1 MDTRVPIP
9 VQKILNDYITLFQ
22 NKIPNTLEGFYLHG
36 SIALNAFING
46 SSDIDFI
53 AVVNRSLTE
62 EDAKVISELH
72 KELNRKYKDT
82 GMDGCYLL
90 VEDIGKKQSEVN
102 GCLNVNEG
110 KTNWGNDTI
119 NPITW
124 WILKNKGITIL
135 GADAATYNFNVDE
148 RVLDDYV
155 LENMNSYWS
164 SRLKKIKKYKAFLIP
179 NKLVDL
185 EVEWSVTGILRQ
197 FYTLQEQ
204 DIVSKVDACK
214 YAIHHLPEEFHNI
227 INEAISIREGS
238 NIRYCNSKKQRIDDT
253 IQCMDYILKQCNSVK
268 N

>member
-1 MDTRVPIP
+1 MDSRVPLH
-9 VQKILNDYITLFQ
+9 VQNILNDYINLFQ
-22 NKIPNTLEGFYLHG
+22 NKVPNTLEGFYLHG
-36 SIALNAFING
+36 SIALNAYING

-62 EDAKVISELH
+62 EDMKVISDLH
-72 KELNRKYKDT
+72 KELNQKYKDT
-82 GMDGCYLL
+82 GMDGSYLL
-90 VEDIGKKQSEVN
+90 DEDVGKKQSEVT
-102 GCLNVNEG
+102 GCLKVNEG
-110 KTNWGNDTI
+110 KTNWGNDDM

-124 WILKNKGITIL
+124 WILKNKGITVL
-135 GADAATYNFNVDE
+135 GPDVATYNFSVDE
-148 RVLDDYV
+148 RVLADYV

-185 EVEWSVTGILRQ
+185 EVEWSITGILRQ
-197 FYTLQEQ
+197 FYTLQEYM
-204 DIVSKVDACK
+204 IVSKVDACK

-253 IQCMDYILKQCNSVK
+253 IQCMDYILKHCNRVK

>member
-1 MDTRVPIP
+1 MDSRVSIQ
-9 VQKILNDYITLFQ
+9 VQKILNEYTTLFQ
-22 NKIPNTLEGFYLHG
+22 NKIPDTLEGFYLHG
-36 SIALNAFING
+36 SIALNAYING

-62 EDAKVISELH
+62 EDAKVISALH
-72 KELNRKYKDT
+72 KELNRKYKNT

-110 KTNWGNDTI
+110 KTNWSNDHI

-135 GADAATYNFNVDE
+135 GADVATYNFSVDE

-164 SRLKKIKKYKAFLIP
+164 SRLEKIKKYKAFLIP
-179 NKLVDL
+179 KNLVDS
-185 EVEWSVTGILRQ
+185 EVEWSITGVLRQ
-197 FYTLQEQ
+197 FYTLQEH

-214 YAIHHLPEEFHNI
+214 YATHHLPEEYHNI

-238 NIRYCNSKKQRIDDT
+238 NKRYCNSKKQRIDDT

>member
-1 MDTRVPIP
+1 MNSRVPTQ
-9 VQKILNDYITLFQ
+9 VRKVLNEYITLFQ
-22 NKIPNTLEGFYLHG
+22 SKIPNTLEGFYLHG
-36 SIALNAFING
+36 SIALDAYIDG

-62 EDAKVISELH
+62 EDVKVISNLH
-72 KELNRKYKDT
+72 KELNQKYKEI
-82 GMDGCYLL
+82 GMDGSYLL
-90 VEDIGKKQSEVN
+90 VADVGKKQSEVKN
-102 GCLNVNEG
+102 CLKVNEG
-110 KTNWGNDTI
+110 KTIWGKDDI

-124 WILKNKGITIL
+124 WILKNKGITII
-135 GADAATYNFNVDE
+135 GPDIAIFNFSLDE
-148 RVLDDYV
+148 RVLGDYV

-164 SRLKKIKKYKAFLIP
+164 NRLKKIKKYKAFLIP
-179 NKLVDL
+179 NNLVDL
-185 EVEWSVTGILRQ
+185 EVEWSITGILRQ

-214 YAIHHLPEEFHNI
+214 YALHHLPEEFHNI

-253 IQCMDYILKQCNSVK
+253 IQCMTYILEHCNSVK

>member
-1 MDTRVPIP
+1 MDSRVPIS
-9 VQKILNDYITLFQ
+9 VQKILNDYITLCQ
-22 NKIPNTLEGFYLHG
+22 NKLPITLEGFYLHG
-36 SIALNAFING
+36 SIALDAYING

-62 EDAKVISELH
+62 EDAKVLSDLH

-90 VEDIGKKQSEVN
+90 VEDIGKKQSEVK

-110 KTNWGNDTI
+110 KTNWSNDNI

-124 WILKNKGITIL
+124 WILKNKGITVL
-135 GADAATYNFNVDE
+135 GPDIATYNFSVDE
-148 RVLDDYV
+148 RVLSDYV

-164 SRLKKIKKYKAFLIP
+164 NRLKKIKKYKAFLIP

-185 EVEWSVTGILRQ
+185 EVEWSITGVLRQ
-197 FYTLQEQ
+197 FYTLQEY

-214 YAIHHLPEEFHNI
+214 YALHHLPEEFHNI
-227 INEAISIREGS
+227 VNEAISIREGS
-238 NIRYCNSKKQRIDDT
+238 DIRYCNSKKQRIDDT
-253 IQCMDYILKQCNSVK
+253 IRCMDYILKDCNSIK
-268 N
+268 K